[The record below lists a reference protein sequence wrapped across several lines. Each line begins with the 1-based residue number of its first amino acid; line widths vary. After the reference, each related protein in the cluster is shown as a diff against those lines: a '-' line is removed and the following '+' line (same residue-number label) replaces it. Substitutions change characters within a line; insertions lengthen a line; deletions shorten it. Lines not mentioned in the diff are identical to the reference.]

1 MQNRLGCTDDEFERV
16 QEDWRVVEQ
25 LLPVGW
31 QDKARELGA
40 LKRTRVV
47 TDAGMLLRL
56 MLIHLAD
63 GCSLRETA
71 VRARQGGIARLSDVA
86 LLKRLKG
93 CSPWFQWMG
102 TELMRQWVDAPPVT
116 AFAGRRVRVIDGTI
130 VNEPGVTGSSW
141 RIHYA
146 IGLPGLAC
154 EEVWV
159 TTRQDGETL
168 RRFQIRPGEVL
179 IADRGYANAA
189 GIYHVW
195 RHQAD
200 LIVRTNLVTL
210 PLQDRKGVKLDIL
223 SRLRPLKVGQLGD
236 WPVMVSY
243 RGVPVPGRLVALAK
257 SATAAAIGRRKVA
270 RESQRGQHKLRPET
284 LEAAGYIFVF
294 TTLGPAVA
302 AATVLEMYRG
312 RWQIEI
318 AFKRLKSLLQLGHLK
333 KTDGEAAKAWLQGKL
348 LVSLLIA
355 ALIKRAESISPW
367 GYPIDGSA

>member
-1 MQNRLGCTDDEFERV
+1 MRNRLGCTDDEFEQVR
-16 QEDWRVVEQ
+16 EDWRVVEQ

-86 LLKRLKG
+86 LGKRLKG

-116 AFAGRRVRVIDGTI
+116 ALAGRRVRVVDGTI

-159 TTRQDGETL
+159 TARQDGETL
-168 RRFQIRPGEVL
+168 RRFQVRPGEL
-179 IADRGYANAA
+179 LMADRGYANAA

-210 PLQDRKGVKLDIL
+210 PLQERKGAKL
-223 SRLRPLKVGQLGD
+223 
-236 WPVMVSY
+236 
-243 RGVPVPGRLVALAK
+243 
-257 SATAAAIGRRKVA
+257 
-270 RESQRGQHKLRPET
+270 
-284 LEAAGYIFVF
+284 
-294 TTLGPAVA
+294 
-302 AATVLEMYRG
+302 
-312 RWQIEI
+312 
-318 AFKRLKSLLQLGHLK
+318 
-333 KTDGEAAKAWLQGKL
+333 
-348 LVSLLIA
+348 
-355 ALIKRAESISPW
+355 
-367 GYPIDGSA
+367 